1 MGLKVIW
8 GTQLTVKVDE
18 LARTYQTLKQLFIV
32 SIWLWCLYPRYD
44 GYPHFIHSWNPVVYG
59 LDIQIYILSSN
70 LFFPNFPFSEL
81 SLWSDI

>member
-32 SIWLWCLYPRYD
+32 SIWL
-44 GYPHFIHSWNPVVYG
+44 
-59 LDIQIYILSSN
+59 DIQIYILSSN
-70 LFFPNFPFSEL
+70 LFYPNFPFSEL
-81 SLWSDI
+81 GLWSNV